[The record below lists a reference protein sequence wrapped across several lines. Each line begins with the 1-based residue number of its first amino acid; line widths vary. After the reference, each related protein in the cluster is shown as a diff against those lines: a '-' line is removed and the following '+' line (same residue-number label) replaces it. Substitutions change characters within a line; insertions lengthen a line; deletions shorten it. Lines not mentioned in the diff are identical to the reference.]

1 MHPLVM
7 IALVAAVT
15 LFGRVLP
22 TWTLSLAT
30 IAASNALIALGI
42 VVLAR
47 TGNVSFGQGLFFA
60 AGGYGVALI
69 ANAWGLT
76 DAVAQVIIGAV
87 CGGLLGLMI
96 GPLIARYSGIFF
108 GMLTLALSMVFYG
121 ALVKSTAL
129 GGSDGFNVG
138 RPSLFGMSFTDPRE
152 ADFMLYAVSVV
163 TTGFAGIA
171 ATILFRSEFGL
182 ASLAVREN
190 NLRVEYLGISANRVI
205 TINFV
210 IAAIFAGAS
219 GAFALMAQRHIDPQ
233 FAYWTT
239 SGEFV
244 FVAVLAGNQSV
255 AAVFVA
261 SMALELV
268 RSFSNLYLPNTWQ
281 LVLGVFL
288 LGVILFLPRG
298 IGSLWIRNRQDAEIL
313 RQQRP
318 SPKKGSRC
326 EPGALRARARQALWR
341 GGRRRR
347 LDPRHPGR
355 PESQPDRRQRRR
367 QDHLRQ
373 HGHGLSEAGQR
384 LDRARRNGYRQAL
397 ATKCRPARHLPLV
410 PDSAIVH

>member
-1 MHPLVM
+1 MKQRPHPALM
-7 IALVAAVT
+7 ILLVAAAT

-47 TGNVSFGQGLFFA
+47 TGNVSFGQGLFYA

-69 ANAWGLT
+69 ANAWGIT
-76 DAVAQVIIGAV
+76 DALLQMIIGAF
-87 CGGLLGLMI
+87 CGGLLGLVI
-96 GPLIARYSGIFF
+96 GPLIARYTGIFF

-121 ALVKSTAL
+121 ALMKTTAL

-138 RPSLFGMSFTDPRE
+138 RPSLFGILFIDPRE

-163 TTGFAGIA
+163 TTGLAGIA
-171 ATILFRSEFGL
+171 ATILFRSELGL
-182 ASLAVREN
+182 ASVAVREN
-190 NLRVEYLGISANRVI
+190 NLRLEYLGISSNRVI

-210 IAAIFAGAS
+210 IAAVFAGAS

-244 FVAVLAGNQSV
+244 FIAVLAGYQSV
-255 AAVFVA
+255 SAVFVA
-261 SMALELV
+261 SLALELV

-288 LGVILFLPRG
+288 LGVILFLPNG
-298 IGSLWIRNRQDAEIL
+298 IGSLWT
-313 RQQRP
+313 
-318 SPKKGSRC
+318 
-326 EPGALRARARQALWR
+326 RA
-341 GGRRRR
+341 GGKR
-347 LDPRHPGR
+347 LDSRSPA
-355 PESQPDRRQRRR
+355 
-367 QDHLRQ
+367 L
-373 HGHGLSEAGQR
+373 EAQKE
-384 LDRARRNGYRQAL
+384 AAQ
-397 ATKCRPARHLPLV
+397 
-410 PDSAIVH
+410 

>member
-1 MHPLVM
+1 MKPGLHPLGM
-7 IALVAAVT
+7 LALVAAVT

-30 IAASNALIALGI
+30 IAAANALIALGI

-60 AGGYGVALI
+60 GGGYGVALV
-69 ANAWGLT
+69 ANAWGIT

-87 CGGLLGLMI
+87 CGGLLGLVI

-108 GMLTLALSMVFYG
+108 GMLTLALSMVLYG
-121 ALVKSTAL
+121 ALVKSSAL

-138 RPSLFGMSFTDPRE
+138 RPSLFGMIFNDTRE
-152 ADFMLYAVSVV
+152 ADFMLYAVSVI
-163 TTGFAGIA
+163 TTGLAGVA
-171 ATILFRSEFGL
+171 ATILFRSELGL
-182 ASLAVREN
+182 VSLAVREN
-190 NLRVEYLGISANRVI
+190 NLRVEYLGLSTTRII

-244 FVAVLAGNQSV
+244 FVAVLAGYQSV

-261 SMALELV
+261 SLALELV

-281 LVLGVFL
+281 LVLGAFL

-298 IGSLWIRNRQDAEIL
+298 IGSLWIRDRHKRIKPAAA
-313 RQQRP
+313 
-318 SPKKGSRC
+318 K
-326 EPGALRARARQALWR
+326 PGAAQK
-341 GGRRRR
+341 
-347 LDPRHPGR
+347 
-355 PESQPDRRQRRR
+355 
-367 QDHLRQ
+367 
-373 HGHGLSEAGQR
+373 EAAQ
-384 LDRARRNGYRQAL
+384 
-397 ATKCRPARHLPLV
+397 
-410 PDSAIVH
+410 

>member
-1 MHPLVM
+1 MTKGLHPLVM

-30 IAASNALIALGI
+30 VAASNALISLGI

-76 DAVAQVIIGAV
+76 DAVAQVIVGAA
-87 CGGLLGLMI
+87 CGGLLGLII

-121 ALVKSTAL
+121 ALVKTTAL

-138 RPSLFGMSFTDPRE
+138 RPTLFGMSFTDPRE
-152 ADFMLYAVSVV
+152 ADFMLYAVAVV
-163 TTGFAGIA
+163 VTGFAGIA

-190 NLRVEYLGISANRVI
+190 NLRVEYLGLSANRI
-205 TINFV
+205 ISINFL
-210 IAAIFAGAS
+210 IAAVFAGAS

-298 IGSLWIRNRQDAEIL
+298 IGSLWIR
-313 RQQRP
+313 
-318 SPKKGSRC
+318 
-326 EPGALRARARQALWR
+326 
-341 GGRRRR
+341 
-347 LDPRHPGR
+347 
-355 PESQPDRRQRRR
+355 DRRKRRAAA
-367 QDHLRQ
+367 D
-373 HGHGLSEAGQR
+373 AR
-384 LDRARRNGYRQAL
+384 LTAERGAA
-397 ATKCRPARHLPLV
+397 
-410 PDSAIVH
+410 S

>member
-1 MHPLVM
+1 MRKGLHPLVM

-76 DAVAQVIIGAV
+76 DAVAQVIIGAA
-87 CGGLLGLMI
+87 CGGLLGLVI

-152 ADFMLYAVSVV
+152 ADFMLYAVSVIV
-163 TTGFAGIA
+163 TGFAGIA

-190 NLRVEYLGISANRVI
+190 NLRVEYLGLSANRI
-205 TINFV
+205 ISINFL

-298 IGSLWIRNRQDAEIL
+298 IGSLWIRDRRKRRISA
-313 RQQRP
+313 RRHR
-318 SPKKGSRC
+318 SPPNEEPHR
-326 EPGALRARARQALWR
+326 EPGSFGAQARKALWR
-341 GGRRRR
+341 GGCRRCAH
-347 LDPRHPGR
+347 PRYSGR
-355 PESQPDRRQRRR
+355 SEDQPDRRQRRR

-373 HGHGLSEAGQR
+373 HGHRLSQARQR
-384 LDRARRNGYRQAL
+384 DDPARRN
-397 ATKCRPARHLPLV
+397 
-410 PDSAIVH
+410 